1 MIDFKDSNLIRER
14 LKAYIEENGIKP
26 TPWGLSAGLSRNAL
40 SQFLN
45 NPERNISATSLQKLA
60 DYEGVPIEKMLGANG
75 STASPVQTSTIKV
88 IAPVRAGYWSD
99 AFEYDL
105 DDQDEIHIPEELAG
119 NDNLFAVRVKGHS
132 MDLEF
137 PDNTILICI
146 SPYHLTTPIQDED
159 CVIVQRVRNGEYET
173 TVKCLKIDENTG
185 RAFLMPR
192 SSKPEF
198 QTPLIVPWPY
208 MGKPDASTGLEA
220 VEIIGVVLDSIRTR
234 KLRGI

>member
-1 MIDFKDSNLIRER
+1 MNRIKELRTEKKITQEALGEKLNTSKVQISRLEKGQRKLTQDWVEKLCEVLDCSSDYLLGITDER
-14 LKAYIEENGIKP
+14 YSGN
-26 TPWGLSAGLSRNAL
+26 
-40 SQFLN
+40 
-45 NPERNISATSLQKLA
+45 
-60 DYEGVPIEKMLGANG
+60 
-75 STASPVQTSTIKV
+75 TASPIKTSTLKV
-88 IAPVRAGYWSD
+88 IAPVQAGHWRD

-119 NDNLFAVRVKGHS
+119 NDNLFAVRVQGHS

-173 TVKCLKIDENTG
+173 TVKCLKIDDNTG

-198 QTPLIVPWPY
+198 QKPLIVPWPY
-208 MGKPDASTGLEA
+208 MGKPDASTGLEE
-220 VEIIGVVLDSIRTR
+220 VEIIGVVLDSVRTR
-234 KLRGI
+234 KLRKI

>member
-1 MIDFKDSNLIRER
+1 MNRIKELRTEKGFSQTVLGQKIGVQKD
-14 LKAYIEENGIKP
+14 YISKLENGKRELRGQWLTKLCEVLECSSDYLLGI
-26 TPWGLSAGLSRNAL
+26 TD
-40 SQFLN
+40 
-45 NPERNISATSLQKLA
+45 ERH
-60 DYEGVPIEKMLGANG
+60 GG
-75 STASPVQTSTIKV
+75 STASPIQTCTIKV